1 MKIVFVLGA
10 RSEWGYIHPV
20 YEEGARRGHEVSVWA
35 CNTSVLHSYGNLS
48 AKLRESGINIVGQT
62 LTSVE
67 GSTHFAM
74 AKSVALV
81 NSSFSDFL
89 NFNRPDWVV
98 LSGDRAEQLGAAIAS
113 VFQFLPTCHIQAG
126 ERSGNIDDM
135 TRHALARL
143 VHLHFASNADA
154 ANRLLKSGEESWRV
168 VVSGAPQLDG
178 LVEQSSGKTSTNLR
192 YLLDNEIPYFIGMFH
207 PVTTAPDGEVE
218 GLRMLLEKLRARP
231 EPVYWIAPNNDA
243 GANEIRTEIISR
255 KRAKDVFL
263 ENLSREDFA
272 KFLGRALAIVGN
284 SSAGILEA
292 PSFALPALNVGT
304 RQADR
309 LRGANVVDA
318 AIDLLEIENG
328 LKRVSDPA
336 FRATLKGMAS
346 PYGDGQSAKKIVD
359 ALEEQ
364 VSNPQLTR
372 KRMEY

>member
-48 AKLRESGINIVGQT
+48 ARLLDSGINVVGQT

-89 NFNRPDWVV
+89 NFSRPDWVV

-113 VFQFLPTCHIQAG
+113 TFQFFPTCHIQAG

-143 VHLHFASNADA
+143 VHLHFAANVDA
-154 ANRLLKSGEESWRV
+154 ADRLIKAGEEVWRV
-168 VVSGAPQLDG
+168 ITSGAPQLDG
-178 LVEQSSGKTSTNLR
+178 LVEKSSGEASMNVR
-192 YLLDNEIPYFIGMFH
+192 HLLDTGLPYFVGMYH
-207 PVTTAPDGEVE
+207 PVTTAPDGEIE
-218 GLRMLLEKLRARP
+218 GLNILLEKLRARP

-243 GANEIRTEIISR
+243 GAHEIRNQVISR

-272 KFLGRALAIVGN
+272 KLLAQALALVGN

-318 AIDLLEIENG
+318 AIDPFEIENG
-328 LKRVSDPA
+328 LKRVSEPT
-336 FRATLKGMAS
+336 FRASLKGMTS
-346 PYGDGQSAKKIVD
+346 PYGDGHSARRIVN

-364 VSNPQLTR
+364 ASNPLLTK